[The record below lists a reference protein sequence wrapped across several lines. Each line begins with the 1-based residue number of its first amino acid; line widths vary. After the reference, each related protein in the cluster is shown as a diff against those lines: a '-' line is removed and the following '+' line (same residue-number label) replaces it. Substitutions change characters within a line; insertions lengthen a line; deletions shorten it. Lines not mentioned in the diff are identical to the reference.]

1 MKVGVLLPTFQA
13 SAEPALEAAERAAD
27 AGLDGVF
34 AYDHL
39 WPMGSPQR
47 PALAPFPV
55 LAAIAAR
62 HESLVVGPLVARVGL
77 VSTHHLVAAFTTLAT
92 VAPGRVIAAI
102 GTGDRLSA
110 DENLAYGIST
120 LDAASRRALLAE
132 TARELTGSM
141 PVWFG
146 AGASATNE
154 LARELGVTVNL
165 WNATVEAVKDQAAE
179 GPVSWAGPVPTPAS
193 RTADLLDDLARAGV
207 SWVVLGADLDLES
220 FREWRASN

>member
-1 MKVGVLLPTFQA
+1 MKVGVLLPTFQT
-13 SAEPALEAAERAAD
+13 SAEPALEAAQRAVD

-55 LAAIAAR
+55 LASIAAR

-77 VSTHHLVAAFTTLAT
+77 VSTHHLVAAFTTLAI

-110 DENLAYGIST
+110 DENLAYGLPS

-132 TARELTGSM
+132 TTHELSGWM

-146 AGASATNE
+146 AGAPATNA
-154 LARELGVTVNL
+154 LARELGVTVNM
-165 WNATVEAVKDQAAE
+165 WNATVGAVEDQAGE
-179 GPVSWAGPVPTPAS
+179 GPVSWAGPVPSPSS
-193 RTADLLDDLARAGV
+193 RTADLLDDLARAGA
-207 SWVVLGADLDLES
+207 SWAVLGADLDLGL

>member
-1 MKVGVLLPTFQA
+1 MKVGVLLPTFQT
-13 SAEPALEAAERAAD
+13 SAEPALEAAQRAVD

-55 LAAIAAR
+55 LASIAAR

-77 VSTHHLVAAFTTLAT
+77 VSTHHLVAAFTTLAI

-110 DENLAYGIST
+110 DENLAYGLPS

-132 TARELTGSM
+132 TAHELAGWV
-141 PVWFG
+141 PVWFD
-146 AGASATNE
+146 AGAPATNA
-154 LARELGVTVNL
+154 LARELGVTVNM
-165 WNATVEAVKDQAAE
+165 WNATVGAVEDQAGE
-179 GPVSWAGPVPTPAS
+179 GPVSWAGPVPSPSS
-193 RTADLLDDLARAGV
+193 RTADLLDDLARAGA
-207 SWVVLGADLDLES
+207 SWAVLGADLDLGL

>member
-1 MKVGVLLPTFQA
+1 MKVGVLLPTFQT
-13 SAEPALEAAERAAD
+13 SAEPALEAAQRAID

-55 LAAIAAR
+55 LASIAAR

-77 VSTHHLVAAFTTLAT
+77 VSTHHLVAAFSTLAT

-110 DENLAYGIST
+110 DENLAYGLPS

-132 TARELTGSM
+132 TAHELMGSM

-146 AGASATNE
+146 AGAPVTNE
-154 LARELGVTVNL
+154 LARELGVTVNM
-165 WNATVEAVKDQAAE
+165 WNATVEAVEDQARQ
-179 GPVSWAGPVPTPAS
+179 GPVSWAGPVPSPSS
-193 RTADLLDDLARAGV
+193 RTANLLDDLARAGA
-207 SWVVLGADLDLES
+207 SWAVLGADLDLGAY
-220 FREWRASN
+220 REWRAAN

>member
-1 MKVGVLLPTFQA
+1 MKFGVLLPTFQS
-13 SAEPALEAAERAAD
+13 SAEPARAAAQRAAD

-47 PALAPFPV
+47 PALAPLPV
-55 LAAIAAR
+55 LASIAAR

-77 VSTHHLVAAFTTLAT
+77 VSTRHLVAAFATLEDI
-92 VAPGRVIAAI
+92 APGRVIAAM

-110 DENLAYGIST
+110 QENVAYGLPI
-120 LDAASRRALLAE
+120 LDAESRRALLAE
-132 TARELTGSM
+132 AAGALVGSM

-146 AGASATNE
+146 AGAPATNA
-154 LARELGVTVNL
+154 LAREVGATVNM
-165 WNATVEAVKDQAAE
+165 WNASIEAVSEEAGR
-179 GPVSWAGPVPTPAS
+179 GPVSWAGPVPSEPSLVT
-193 RTADLLDDLARAGV
+193 RLLDDLAHSGA
-207 SWVVLGADLDLES
+207 SWAVLGADLDLEL

>member
-1 MKVGVLLPTFQA
+1 MKVGVLLPTFQT
-13 SAEPALEAAERAAD
+13 SAEPALEAAQRAVD

-55 LAAIAAR
+55 LASIAAR

-77 VSTHHLVAAFTTLAT
+77 VSTHHLVAAFTTLAI

-110 DENLAYGIST
+110 DENLAYGLPS

-132 TARELTGSM
+132 TAHELSGWM

-146 AGASATNE
+146 AGAPATNA
-154 LARELGVTVNL
+154 LARELGVTVNM
-165 WNATVEAVKDQAAE
+165 WNATVGAVEDQAGE
-179 GPVSWAGPVPTPAS
+179 GPVSWAGPVPSPSS
-193 RTADLLDDLARAGV
+193 RTADLLDDLARAGA
-207 SWVVLGADLDLES
+207 SWAVLGADLDLGL
-220 FREWRASN
+220 FREWRASK